1 MQEFLRESRFREA
14 VDGFGLSCLTAAL
27 CEGWFIFLWGVTLP
41 ALLSGAALTVLAL
54 LIRQKTR
61 DGRLRRREQR
71 LRRRLGGEMA
81 LEEMLFEPPRAAH
94 AEAARLLAGRSALTL
109 LAEREDGA
117 LCRLREEKALVSF
130 CQIPQTASVG
140 PAEVLALQ
148 RAVRA
153 CGAARGI
160 LCAPCAVAPA
170 AAAQAD
176 GPVPVTLIG
185 RDTLIALLGRAHPA
199 TDGQLVALG
208 KRKKRRGGPWLP
220 LILRPDRAGRYLTYG
235 ALLLAMHLLTGRG
248 YYAYPGIVCTALAAA
263 CRCRKRKEEIL

>member
-1 MQEFLRESRFREA
+1 MQEFLHESRFREA

-41 ALLSGAALTVLAL
+41 SLLSGAALTVLAL

-81 LEEMLFEPPRAAH
+81 LEDLLFRPPRLAH
-94 AEAARLLAGRSALTL
+94 AEAAALLRQRSPLSVL
-109 LAEREDGA
+109 EEREEGA
-117 LCRLREEKALVSF
+117 LCRLREEKVLVSF
-130 CQIPQTASVG
+130 CQIPPAASVG
-140 PAEVLALQ
+140 PADVLSLQ
-148 RAVRA
+148 RAARSS
-153 CGAARGI
+153 GAARGI
-160 LCAPCAVAPA
+160 LCAPCAVSPA

-185 RDTLIALLGRAHPA
+185 RDTLIALLGNAHPV
-199 TDGQLVALG
+199 TDEQLVALG
-208 KRKKRRGGPWLP
+208 QRRKRRAVPWLP
-220 LILRPDRAGRYLTYG
+220 LILRPDRAGRYLGYG
-235 ALLLAMHLLTGRG
+235 ALLLGMRLITGMG
-248 YYAYPGIVCTALAAA
+248 YYAVPGIACVSLAAA